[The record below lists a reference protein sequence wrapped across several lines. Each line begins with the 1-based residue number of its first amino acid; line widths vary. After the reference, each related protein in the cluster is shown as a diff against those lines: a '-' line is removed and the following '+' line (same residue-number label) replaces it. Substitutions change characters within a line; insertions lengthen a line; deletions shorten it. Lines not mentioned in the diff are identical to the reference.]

1 MTNQLPKIVK
11 EKQMLKEFI
20 QKASYIVRKNMTEKE
35 IGLDENSLQSD
46 ERDNEFLPPPTIK
59 KRST

>member
-35 IGLDENSLQSD
+35 IGLDEGDYPSD
-46 ERDNEFLPPPTIK
+46 GNDNEFLPPPTIK
-59 KRST
+59 KRPT

>member
-35 IGLDENSLQSD
+35 IGIAEDGLPSD
-46 ERDNEFLPPPTIK
+46 GSDNQFLPPPTIK

>member
-1 MTNQLPKIVK
+1 MTNQLPQIVK

-46 ERDNEFLPPPTIK
+46 RSDNEFLPTPTIK
-59 KRST
+59 KRPT

>member
-1 MTNQLPKIVK
+1 
-11 EKQMLKEFI
+11 MLKEFI

-35 IGLDENSLQSD
+35 IGIAEDGVSSHGS
-46 ERDNEFLPPPTIK
+46 DNEFLPPPTIK

>member
-35 IGLDENSLQSD
+35 IGIAEDGILSD
-46 ERDNEFLPPPTIK
+46 GGGNEFLPPPTIK

>member
-1 MTNQLPKIVK
+1 
-11 EKQMLKEFI
+11 MLKEFI

-35 IGLDENSLQSD
+35 IGIAEDGLPSD
-46 ERDNEFLPPPTIK
+46 GNDTEFLPPPTIK